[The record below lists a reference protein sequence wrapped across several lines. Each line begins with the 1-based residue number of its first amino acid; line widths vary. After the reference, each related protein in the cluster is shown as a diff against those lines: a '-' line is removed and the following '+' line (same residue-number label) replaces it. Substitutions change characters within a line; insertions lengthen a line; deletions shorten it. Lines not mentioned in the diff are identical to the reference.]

1 MFDQLFTRRHARE
14 RHLNSPLRK
23 ERLNYLLHCAAQD
36 YKLGTLRE
44 LAQHLLRIQVVLG
57 LTASRSAIEPGVIER
72 AMKRTFGSRIC
83 AARQKHFCSIA
94 IHWLGFAKRL
104 RLPEVTPAPYQSMKA
119 EFINFLREERGLSA
133 TTLRTRG
140 ASVED
145 FLRWFFGNHKSLQV
159 LTINDLD
166 EAIVRKGRVEGY
178 ARRSIQRY
186 ASDVRTFVRYAESRG
201 WCSRGLAAGIAS
213 PRIYRGERPPR
224 GTSWEDVQ
232 RIIRTA
238 DGDQPLDI
246 RDRAI
251 LLLLAVYGLRS
262 IEVRNLKLDDVDW
275 QRNLLFVPRT
285 KGRRTEPYPLSA
297 TVGGAIASYLERARP
312 RSPHREIFLTAT
324 APIRPL
330 GDGTVRRMIARRA
343 LSLDPPVTPH
353 GAHALRHA
361 CAAHLQERGFSL
373 KAIGD
378 HLGHR
383 NLDSTS
389 IYVPAN
395 IAGLREVAAIS
406 LAGLL

>member
-1 MFDQLFTRRHARE
+1 MFDQLFTRGHARE
-14 RHLNSPLRK
+14 RHSNSPVLK
-23 ERLNYLLHCAAQD
+23 ERLDYLLHCARQD

-44 LAQHLLRIQVVLG
+44 LAQNLLRIQGILRLATV
-57 LTASRSAIEPGVIER
+57 RSAIPPDVVER
-72 AMKRTFGSRIC
+72 TLKRALRSHMGP
-83 AARQKHFCSIA
+83 ARREHFCSVA
-94 IHWLGFAKRL
+94 IHWLAFANRL
-104 RLPEVTPAPYQSMKA
+104 RLPKAAPAPCHKMKTD
-119 EFINFLREERGLSA
+119 FIDFLREEKGLSA
-133 TTLRTRG
+133 TTIRSR
-140 ASVED
+140 ASVVED
-145 FLRWFFGNHKSLQV
+145 FLRWFFRTRRSLHL

-166 EAIVRKGRVEGY
+166 EAIARKGRVEGC
-178 ARRSIQRY
+178 ARRFIQKY
-186 ASDVRTFVRYAESRG
+186 ASDLRTFVRYAESQG
-201 WCSRGLAAGIAS
+201 WCSLGLAAGIAS

-224 GTSWEDVQ
+224 GMPWEDVQ
-232 RIIRTA
+232 RLIRTTK
-238 DGDQPLDI
+238 GNQPLNV

-262 IEVRNLKLDDVDW
+262 IEVRNLTLDDVDW

-297 TVGGAIASYLERARP
+297 TVGAAIASYLKRGRP
-312 RSPHREIFLTAT
+312 RSMHREVFLTAT

-343 LSLDPPVTPH
+343 RSLDPPVSPH

-361 CAAHLQERGFSL
+361 CAAHLQAQGFSL

-395 IAGLREVAAIS
+395 ITALREVANIS

>member
-1 MFDQLFTRRHARE
+1 MFDELFTRPHARE

-23 ERLNYLLHCAAQD
+23 ERLTYLRHCAGQS

-44 LAQHLLRIQVVLG
+44 LAQNLLRIQTLLG
-57 LTASRSAIEPGVIER
+57 LATSPSAIAPDVIER
-72 AMKRTFGSRIC
+72 AVKRAFRSRIG
-83 AARQKHFCSIA
+83 AARQKHFCSVA
-94 IHWLGFAKRL
+94 VHWLGFVKRL
-104 RLPEVTPAPYQSMKA
+104 RLPEVTPAPYQSMKEA
-119 EFINFLREERGLSA
+119 FIDFLREERGLSA

-140 ASVED
+140 VSVED
-145 FLRWFFGNHKSLQV
+145 FLRWFFCNHKSLHV

-166 EAIVRKGRVEGY
+166 EAIARKGRDEGC

-186 ASDVRTFVRYAESRG
+186 ASDLRTFVRYAESRG

-224 GTSWEDVQ
+224 GMSWVDVQ
-232 RIIRTA
+232 QLIGTTE
-238 DGDQPLDI
+238 GDQSLNI

-275 QRNLLFVPRT
+275 ERRLLFVPRT

-297 TVGGAIASYLERARP
+297 TVGEAIASYLERVRP
-312 RSPHREIFLTAT
+312 CSPHREIFLTAT

-330 GDGTVRRMIARRA
+330 GDGTVRRMVARRA
-343 LSLDPPVTPH
+343 LSLDPPINPH

-361 CAAHLQERGFSL
+361 CAAHLQQQGFSL

-383 NLDSTS
+383 NLDSTT
-389 IYVPAN
+389 IYVPVN
-395 IAGLREVAAIS
+395 ITGLREVAKIS